1 MATAAEIRN
10 KAAKKLGLF
19 GTGQTLRSEIAANLD
34 QAYAE
39 VYAELELQS
48 LATWSFSGD
57 VPDALVRSV
66 VSLVAG
72 SRVDEYSVPT
82 EKYARI
88 VRENEGAEDRIRKL
102 LAKPKMGVT
111 EIEEF

>member
-19 GTGQTLRSEIAANLD
+19 GTGQTLRSAIAANLD
-34 QAYAE
+34 EAYAE
-39 VYAELELQS
+39 VYGELELQS
-48 LATWSFSGD
+48 LTPWAFAD
-57 VPDALVRSV
+57 EVPDALVSSV
-66 VSLVAG
+66 VALVAG
-72 SRVDEYSVPT
+72 SRVEEYSVPS
-82 EKYARI
+82 EKYQRI
-88 VRENEGAEDRIRKL
+88 MREYVGAEDRIRKL

>member
-1 MATAAEIRN
+1 MASAAEIRN
-10 KAAKKLGLF
+10 RAAKKLGLY
-19 GTGQTLRSEIAANLD
+19 GTGQTLRSEMAAD
-34 QAYAE
+34 IDAAYVE

-48 LATWSFSGD
+48 LVTWAIDDD
-57 VPDALVRSV
+57 VPDALIR
-66 VSLVAG
+66 SLVALVAG
-72 SRVDEYSVPT
+72 ARVDAYSVPA

-88 VRENEGAEDRIRKL
+88 TRESDGAEDRIRKF